1 MMDTI
6 IVVPCYNEEQRL
18 PVARF
23 EDFLRKVPDLGFIL
37 VDDGSRDGTL
47 GRLRS
52 LEKVAPE
59 RVRVLALS
67 KNAGKAE
74 AVRLGVLRASEL
86 GVAYVGFWDA
96 DLATPLGVVLDF
108 RRLLAERPDLE
119 MVFGA
124 RVLLLGRNIQ
134 RNALR
139 HYLGRV
145 GATAISSFLRLA
157 VYDTQC
163 GAKLF
168 RATPEMRA
176 CFEEPF
182 VSRWLFDVEIRVYPG
197 FPTLFWGLSVFFVG
211 DLMGKALWK
220 LVENAARFPRRGGR
234 VLCVHGAVSFHR
246 ARPCGPRWLPGRGA
260 MRHVELDRRVLGLQ
274 STGE

>member
-108 RRLLAERPDLE
+108 RRLLAERPELE

-124 RVLLLGRNIQ
+124 RVQLLGRNIE

-139 HYLGRV
+139 HYIGRV
-145 GATAISSFLRLA
+145 GATAISLCLRLA

-168 RATPEMRA
+168 RATREMRA

-182 VSRWLFDVEIRVYPG
+182 VSRWLFDVEILARRIHAAGGSAAELQGRIYEYPLMEWVDVG
-197 FPTLFWGLSVFFVG
+197 GSKLRTLDYLRAAL
-211 DLMGKALWK
+211 DL
-220 LVENAARFPRRGGR
+220 VRISRRY
-234 VLCVHGAVSFHR
+234 LN
-246 ARPCGPRWLPGRGA
+246 
-260 MRHVELDRRVLGLQ
+260 
-274 STGE
+274 